1 MEHGGRAMI
10 RIGDVWDSATA
21 VLAGRAG
28 LLTPIALLAFLLP
41 AVAQAALTAYA
52 IKSTGVAAVGA
63 VLSIVALVATLWGQ
77 LATVAV
83 ASDPRTTRAQ
93 ATAAA
98 TARLL
103 SALLVTLVLVAVAI
117 VAVLP
122 IAVALWSTGFD
133 FRAASGQAG
142 GAGGPPMPVGAA
154 MFSFFYGLVLT
165 GVGLWLTARLAL
177 LNPVILNER
186 RGIGAIGRSMQ
197 LTRGLTWRLIGVILL
212 FLIALLVASFA
223 AQSVVFIIIRLLLGS
238 ARIATATFI
247 GAIAAAAVTAAFTTV
262 ASVFAARLFAAV
274 TAAREPVVLAK

>member
-1 MEHGGRAMI
+1 MI
-10 RIGDVWDSATA
+10 RIGDVWDSTTA
-21 VLAGRAG
+21 ALAGRAG

-52 IKSTGVAAVGA
+52 TGSTGVAAAGA
-63 VLSIVALVATLWGQ
+63 VLSIIALVATLWGQ

-93 ATAAA
+93 ASAAA
-98 TARLL
+98 AARLP
-103 SALLVTLVLVAVAI
+103 SALLVTLVLVAAAI

-122 IAVALWSTGFD
+122 IAIALWSTGFD
-133 FRAASGQAG
+133 FRAASGQVG
-142 GAGGPPMPVGAA
+142 GVGGPLLPFGAA
-154 MFSFFYGLVLT
+154 LFTFFYGLILF

-186 RGIGAIGRSMQ
+186 RGVGAIGRSMA
-197 LTRGLTWRLIGVILL
+197 LTCGLTWRLIGVIVL
-212 FLIALLVASFA
+212 FLIALLVATLA
-223 AQSVVFIIIRLLLGS
+223 ARSVVFIIVRLLLGYDQ
-238 ARIATATFI
+238 IATATFM

-274 TAAREPVVLAK
+274 TAAREPVALAK